1 MQAIYIFL
9 GLGFLV
15 SRTNTCPAFLL
26 NSCKDQMKQYIIQK
40 PLGNDKALHSDRLC
54 NLLTEIN
61 FTLEERENVG
71 YCSLTIVTFMF
82 QVVIFL
88 LILILLPHSHYVL

>member
-1 MQAIYIFL
+1 MYI
-9 GLGFLV
+9 
-15 SRTNTCPAFLL
+15 
-26 NSCKDQMKQYIIQK
+26 QQ
-40 PLGNDKALHSDRLC
+40 PLGNEKALHSNRLC
-54 NLLTEIN
+54 HLLTEIN

-71 YCSLTIVTFMF
+71 YYSLTIVTFMF